1 MTHVTRFVLAASLA
15 AALLPALAAAQ
26 LGNCGP
32 DVEKFC
38 KDVAPGRGRLLRCL
52 EGHAPDLS
60 GPCKAAIGIRTLSSS
75 ESACHRDIQKYC
87 KDDVGDRDKLKT
99 CMRAHAAQL
108 SDTCKTAIIAQGD

>member
-38 KDVAPGRGRLLRCL
+38 KGVAPGRGRLLRCL
-52 EGHAPDLS
+52 EGHARELS
-60 GPCKAAIGIRTLSSS
+60 GPCRAVIGMRTLSSS
-75 ESACHRDIQKYC
+75 ESACAGDVKKYGAVA
-87 KDDVGDRDKLKT
+87 KGDRDKVKKCLQW
-99 CMRAHAAQL
+99 HAAQL
-108 SDTCKTAIIAQGD
+108 SDTGKTAI